1 MSFDMS
7 HELQPLRNEAAIG
20 QNGNGGGNAVAA
32 EDAAP
37 DEAALGQEALG
48 LAAKMDLMKTL
59 WSLSNPP
66 DSVLRDL
73 ERLFV
78 WYEESVQK
86 VRESSRCLDNR
97 PCPKQDVRA
106 VVLFLIL
113 ILKKNP
119 TVPLDEILEGLEKA
133 PASAQAAAPVA
144 LPGGNAIASGSGS
157 NYKGKQVERPR
168 SSRDQSNSKGTQTDE
183 SLGHGDSSDQ
193 QPLPPRFTLP
203 IAQIPSHLAHIN
215 RHDGLSQAMKLLF
228 FLDIDL
234 QPNASPGV
242 EVEHALVGLRASHW
256 EGGQTLEQLIGDLY
270 PNEGNADDESGA
282 GIQASKLRFRYLRLH
297 ANLSIKWTSH
307 LPEHL
312 SFDFEEGA
320 KTLRLFGHPL
330 LLDVA
335 NFAAV
340 GRVNSAQSMNQSI
353 PL

>member
-1 MSFDMS
+1 MSSDVS
-7 HELQPLRNEAAIG
+7 HELQPLRNEAAVG
-20 QNGNGGGNAVAA
+20 GNGNGGGNSV
-32 EDAAP
+32 AAP
-37 DEAALGQEALG
+37 DEAALGQGALD
-48 LAAKMDLMKTL
+48 LAAKMDLIKTL
-59 WSLSNPP
+59 WSHSNPP
-66 DSVLRDL
+66 GSVLRDL

-86 VRESSRCLDNR
+86 VRETSRCLDNH

-106 VVLFLIL
+106 VILFLIL
-113 ILKKNP
+113 TLKKNP
-119 TVPLDEILEGLEKA
+119 AVPRDEILKGLKKA
-133 PASAQAAAPVA
+133 PPEPQEAAPVT

-157 NYKGKQVERPR
+157 NSKGKQVERAR
-168 SSRDQSNSKGTQTDE
+168 SPRDQSNSKGTQTDE
-183 SLGHGDSSDQ
+183 ALVHGDSNN
-193 QPLPPRFTLP
+193 QPPPRFTLP
-203 IAQIPSHLAHIN
+203 IAEIPSHLAHIN

-234 QPNASPGV
+234 QPNASPDV

-256 EGGQTLEQLIGDLY
+256 EGVQTLEQLIDDLY

-335 NFAAV
+335 SFAAV
-340 GRVNSAQSMNQSI
+340 GRVNPAQSMNESI